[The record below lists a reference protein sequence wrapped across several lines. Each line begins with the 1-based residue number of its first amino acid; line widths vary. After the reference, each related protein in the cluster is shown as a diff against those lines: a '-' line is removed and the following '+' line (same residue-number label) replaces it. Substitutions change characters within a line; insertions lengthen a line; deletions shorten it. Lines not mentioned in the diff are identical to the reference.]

1 MISNLMDFTL
11 EQIAFIDKM
20 IADRLL
26 QSNINTT
33 NVKSYHSIPEL
44 RLLVLTHIDAI
55 KKEIGDVI
63 FTVQVLSF
71 VVKKYTKLRP
81 GDEEWLPKRSG
92 ERFGNQ
98 LANAIRAHGWPNGCP
113 FEPTDKR
120 GQYRFTKP
128 TNQLILPQ

>member
-1 MISNLMDFTL
+1 MIFNLMDFTP
-11 EQIAFIDKM
+11 EQIAFIDKR
-20 IADRLL
+20 IADALL
-26 QSNINTT
+26 QLNIDTT

-44 RLLVLTHIDAI
+44 RLLVLTHIEAI

-63 FTVQVLSF
+63 FTVQVLAF

-81 GDEEWLPKRSG
+81 GDEEWLQGSG

-98 LANAIRAHGWPNGCP
+98 LANVIRPNGWPNGCP

-120 GQYRFTKP
+120 GQYRFTKS
-128 TNQLILPQ
+128 TNQLTLPQ